1 MSPSALSGVFFD
13 PARRTTPAD
22 EQATPEQVRSHQG
35 AFVFEVD
42 DMERAKRFLIL
53 GSEKSFYQAGAKLSL
68 ENAETLSRIAKSDRA
83 AELVNLIVDISV
95 GGRAP
100 KQSPG
105 LFALAVVI
113 NQTEDTAVKAYAYS
127 KVSEVAR
134 TASALFEFTSYVNQ
148 FQGLGGMGFQKAI
161 GRWYTEKDLD
171 SLAYQMVK
179 YRSRNEFDHAR
190 LLRLSKRVKSNDR
203 PELAPLLDWALDK
216 EVDNILP
223 AMTYAEAID
232 PDPFDKSTVN
242 WLKLP
247 RVVQGFE
254 YAKKA
259 NPKDIPQIIRDFG
272 LSWEMLPT
280 EALNDVKVW
289 DALLD
294 GNLPLG
300 ALLRQLPR
308 LTNLGIISQLG
319 GRTAEIEDRLR
330 DPQAIKKARIHPLN
344 ALVAQRTYLNG
355 EGTSQTWRPV
365 SRLGDAMEEMF
376 YLGFDA
382 VEPTGKTHLLA
393 IDLSGSMAMGKI
405 AGMPITPREAAAC
418 MAMVTARSERE
429 YLITGFSGSGGWDFR
444 NSSDLIQLDIT
455 RKSRLSDAV
464 REVSNARF
472 GGTDISLPMET
483 AIKQKL
489 DVDAFVVY
497 TDNELGMGKRHPFQA
512 LAAYRRERNKPEA
525 KLIVAAMTATEFT
538 VADPKDPGM
547 LDIAG
552 FDTAAPALMAEF
564 VR

>member
-13 PARRTTPAD
+13 PARRTTPAT

-95 GGRAP
+95 AGRAP

-134 TASALFEFTSYVNQ
+134 TASSLFEFTSYVNQ

-161 GRWYTEKDLD
+161 GRWYTEKSVEDL
-171 SLAYQMVK
+171 SYQMVK
-179 YRSRNEFDHAR
+179 YRNRNDFDHAR

-203 PELAPLLDWALDK
+203 PELAPLLDWALGK
-216 EVDNILP
+216 PVSADN
-223 AMTYAEAID
+223 
-232 PDPFDKSTVN
+232 
-242 WLKLP
+242 LP
-247 RVVQGFE
+247 RVAYGFE
-254 YAKKA
+254 VAKTA
-259 NPKDIPQIIRDFG
+259 PLSELPRVIRNFG

-294 GNLPLG
+294 GNVPLG
-300 ALLRQLPR
+300 ALIRQLPR

-344 ALVAQRTYLNG
+344 ALVAQRTYMSG
-355 EGTSQTWRPV
+355 QGTSQSWRPV
-365 SRLGDAMEEMF
+365 HRLVDAMEDMF
-376 YLGFDA
+376 YLAFDA
-382 VEPTGKTHLLA
+382 VEPTGRTHMLA
-393 IDLSGSMAMGKI
+393 LDISGSMGSRI
-405 AGMPITPREAAAC
+405 AGMPITCREASAC
-418 MAMVTARSERE
+418 MAMVTARAERE
-429 YLITGFSGSGGWDFR
+429 YIITGFSGSGGWGRWEDTKL
-444 NSSDLIQLDIT
+444 SQLNIT
-455 RKSRLSDAV
+455 KNMRLVDV
-464 REVSNARF
+464 VKEIERLPY
-472 GGTDISLPMET
+472 GGTDISLPMEQ
-483 AIKQKL
+483 AIVNKL
-489 DVDAFVVY
+489 DIDAFVVY
-497 TDNELGMGKRHPFQA
+497 TDNELGMGRRHPFQA
-512 LAAYRRERNKPEA
+512 LAAYRREMNKPNA
-525 KLIVAAMTATEFT
+525 KLIVAAMTATNFT